1 MDAPKIIKLFMYRF
15 HVMRYMPLVVSQV
28 AFVSIQW
35 IGLGRSCASEL
46 HLSNLWTLCFSCLNL
61 FACALQSLVQLCGI
75 KLCCSEWCNCVLNLN
90 VCGDISVEFSCFG
103 CGTILLKT
111 PLRMFRVF
119 CIFQWSNTSYSPK
132 HSWYLYWQKAEPKM
146 VELNFEESSIIQQLL
161 MIKEK
166 CLLFKTA
173 LEKSSSTHVATWH
186 P

>member
-1 MDAPKIIKLFMYRF
+1 MNWAGPI
-15 HVMRYMPLVVSQV
+15 
-28 AFVSIQW
+28 
-35 IGLGRSCASEL
+35 
-46 HLSNLWTLCFSCLNL
+46 LCFWITSV
-61 FACALQSLVQLCGI
+61 QSMNFMFLMFKSVCMCTSITGSIVWHKTLLYC
-75 KLCCSEWCNCVLNLN
+75 EWCNCVLNLN